1 MLKHEQ
7 VLAGGLNSLE
17 LRLMELARVLAGQ
30 PRLLLLDETLAGL
43 GSEEVEVIL
52 AVIRRLAD
60 EGQTIVIIEHTMQAM
75 VRIAD
80 RFLVL
85 DHGSVLAVG
94 KPAEVVRD
102 PAVIEAYLG
111 KKWMDHAKH

>member
-1 MLKHEQ
+1 
-7 VLAGGLNSLE
+7 
-17 LRLMELARVLAGQ
+17 
-30 PRLLLLDETLAGL
+30 
-43 GSEEVEVIL
+43 
-52 AVIRRLAD
+52 
-60 EGQTIVIIEHTMQAM
+60 MQAM

-85 DHGSVLAVG
+85 DHGQVLAVG

>member
-1 MLKHEQ
+1 
-7 VLAGGLNSLE
+7 
-17 LRLMELARVLAGQ
+17 MELARVLAGQ

-85 DHGSVLAVG
+85 DHGQVLAVG

-102 PAVIEAYLG
+102 PVVIEAYLG